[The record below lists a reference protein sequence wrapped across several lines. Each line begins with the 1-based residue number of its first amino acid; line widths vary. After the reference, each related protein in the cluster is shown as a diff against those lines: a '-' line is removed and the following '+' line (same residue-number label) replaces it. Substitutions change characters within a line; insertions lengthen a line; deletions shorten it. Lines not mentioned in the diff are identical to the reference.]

1 MHRWFHFLITLS
13 GAPTNPFV
21 VQPTVTEFNAAVA
34 VYVKLPFLNTNT
46 SKSGSHLML
55 AYTISNVLRGW
66 DSGASNVFLSAV

>member
-21 VQPTVTEFNAAVA
+21 MYPTVA
-34 VYVKLPFLNTNT
+34 VYDKLPFLNTNT